1 MKQTFRFLMLMAL
14 PMLLGLTSCTDKED
28 NPVDND
34 QVTTDVDPTSV
45 NEFKPEVLCQAS
57 LWVASDVDAD
67 LTQAFSWAS
76 ATTES
81 SPEGCGLL
89 VLNKLTDVSEAVLQ
103 NALEKGST
111 EFLICVVNPDKA
123 EFEAYAESHDWFD
136 VEADN
141 VTDSTFIYGFNAAN
155 RRYLIQ
161 KPVTEEGGDPVL
173 ENINRAQNY
182 YVYISAMLTDFGR
195 SQQNGSNDK
204 EDGKTSMEDFAS
216 HYHYSVTKTFSVSQT
231 FREVL
236 WSSADVHQGS
246 FTTTA
251 NYDIYMVH
259 VYEGE
264 PGEGDY
270 YGVRMTASIASA
282 DMWKGKGDNTH
293 GGVHVRWCGAYC
305 TNFYAEAHLVS
316 GTPTNYNWFE
326 DTSDKIMFTAGGFPS
341 PSTTIG
347 STTYQDTNSFSL
359 SMSQSVGG
367 SVGKKGGN
375 TTKGLEAELSFSES
389 WQWSHTETRQISDV
403 DIVNETKNGNWA
415 RWRLQFNNLPEYKF
429 SEDKGFKI
437 NDNQAARGT
446 MEIHGS
452 WLWYDKSGKD
462 NQDRTPW
469 LLCTWLAGY
478 YEIQSFITTE
488 ADLDKTSI
496 SDGGTFVIQLPKMV
510 NTTAGQ
516 LKIKND
522 MPNGMTISNIKVS
535 ISDGTEVNE
544 FENTVPNGGEQVL
557 GAFNTKYQYIVTFK
571 GRTSDGKTSYYKY
584 TLNPSIKLT
593 HKAMTTVYAN
603 SDFTAVTATD

>member
-1 MKQTFRFLMLMAL
+1 MFMAL
-14 PMLLGLTSCTDKED
+14 PIVLGLASCTEHD

-34 QVTTDVDPTSV
+34 QVTTDIDPTSV
-45 NEFKPEVLCQAS
+45 NEFKPEVFTMAS
-57 LWVASDVDAD
+57 LWVAPGVDAD
-67 LTQAFSWAS
+67 LKQAFDWGT

-81 SPEGCGLL
+81 TPEEGSVL

-103 NALEKGST
+103 NALENGGT
-111 EFLICVVNPDKA
+111 EYLICVVNPDKA

-141 VTDSTFIYGFNAAN
+141 VTDSTFIYGFNAVN
-155 RRYLIQ
+155 RRYIIQ
-161 KPVTEEGGDPVL
+161 KPVTEEGADPVL

-182 YVYISAMLTDFGR
+182 YVYISAMLNDFGR

-216 HYHYSVTKTFSVSQT
+216 HYHYAVTKTFNVEKT

-236 WSSADVHQGS
+236 WSSADKLSGS
-246 FTTTA
+246 FTATA
-251 NYDIYMVH
+251 NYDVYMVH

-282 DMWKGKGDNTH
+282 NMWKGKGDNTH

-305 TNFYAEAHLVS
+305 TDFFAVAHIVS
-316 GTPTNYNWFE
+316 GTPSNYNWDE
-326 DTSDKIMFTAGGFPS
+326 DTSDKIIFTAGGFPS
-341 PSTTIG
+341 PSTTTG
-347 STTYQDTNSFSL
+347 STTYQDKNSFSL
-359 SMSQSVGG
+359 SMSQSIGG
-367 SVGKKGGN
+367 SAGKNSKG
-375 TTKGLEAELSFSES
+375 KSKDIEAQFSFSES
-389 WQWSHTETRQISDV
+389 WEWSHTETRDINDV
-403 DIVNETKNGNWA
+403 DIINVSRGNIAGWQ
-415 RWRLQFNNLPEYKF
+415 LQFNNLPEYKF
-429 SEDKGFKI
+429 SESKGFKEG
-437 NDNQAARGT
+437 DNKAARGT

-452 WLWYDKSGKD
+452 WLWYDKTGKD

-469 LLCTWLAGY
+469 LLCTWLEGR

-488 ADLDKTSI
+488 ADLDKTNI
-496 SDGGTFVIQLPKMV
+496 VGADKFIIQLPKMV
-510 NTTAGQ
+510 NATAGQ

-522 MPNGMTISNIKVS
+522 LPDGMTLSNVKVYTT
-535 ISDGTEVNE
+535 DGIEVNE

-584 TLNPSIKLT
+584 TLNPSIKLS

>member
-1 MKQTFRFLMLMAL
+1 MRQTFRFLMFMAL
-14 PMLLGLTSCTDKED
+14 PIVLGLASCTEHD

-34 QVTTDVDPTSV
+34 QVTTDIDPTSV
-45 NEFKPEVLCQAS
+45 NEFKPEVFTMAS
-57 LWVASDVDAD
+57 LWVAPGVDAD
-67 LTQAFSWAS
+67 LKQAFDWGT

-81 SPEGCGLL
+81 TPEEGSVL

-103 NALEKGST
+103 NALENGGT
-111 EFLICVVNPDKA
+111 EYLICVVNPDKA

-141 VTDSTFIYGFNAAN
+141 VTDSTFIYGFNAVN
-155 RRYLIQ
+155 RRYIIQ
-161 KPVTEEGGDPVL
+161 KPVTEEGADPVL

-182 YVYISAMLTDFGR
+182 YVYISAMLNDFGR

-216 HYHYSVTKTFSVSQT
+216 HYHYAVTKTFNVEKT

-236 WSSADVHQGS
+236 WSSADKLSGS
-246 FTTTA
+246 FTVTA
-251 NYDIYMVH
+251 NYDVYMVH

-282 DMWKGKGDNTH
+282 NMWKGKGDNTH

-305 TNFYAEAHLVS
+305 TDFFAVAHIVS
-316 GTPTNYNWFE
+316 GTPSNYNWDE
-326 DTSDKIMFTAGGFPS
+326 DTSDKIIFTAGGFPS
-341 PSTTIG
+341 PSTTTG
-347 STTYQDTNSFSL
+347 STTYQDKNSFSL
-359 SMSQSVGG
+359 SMSQSIGG
-367 SVGKKGGN
+367 SVGKNSKGKS
-375 TTKGLEAELSFSES
+375 KGIEAQFSFSES
-389 WQWSHTETRQISDV
+389 WEWSHTETRDINDV
-403 DIVNETKNGNWA
+403 DIINVSRGNIAGWQ
-415 RWRLQFNNLPEYKF
+415 LQFNNLPEYKF
-429 SEDKGFKI
+429 SESKGFKEG
-437 NDNQAARGT
+437 DNKAARGT

-452 WLWYDKSGKD
+452 WLWYDKTGKD

-469 LLCTWLAGY
+469 LLCTWLEGR

-488 ADLDKTSI
+488 ADLDKTQI
-496 SDGGTFVIQLPKMV
+496 VGADKFIIQLPKMV
-510 NTTAGQ
+510 NATAGQ

-522 MPNGMTISNIKVS
+522 LPDGMTLSNVKVYTT
-535 ISDGTEVNE
+535 DGIEVNE

-584 TLNPSIKLT
+584 TLNPSIKLS

>member
-1 MKQTFRFLMLMAL
+1 MRQTFRFLMFMAL
-14 PMLLGLTSCTDKED
+14 PIVLGLASCTEHD

-34 QVTTDVDPTSV
+34 QVTTDIDPTSV
-45 NEFKPEVLCQAS
+45 NEFKPEVFTMAS
-57 LWVASDVDAD
+57 LWVAPGVDAD
-67 LTQAFSWAS
+67 LKQAFDWGT

-81 SPEGCGLL
+81 TPEEGSVL

-103 NALEKGST
+103 NALENGGP
-111 EFLICVVNPDKA
+111 EYLICVVNPDKA

-141 VTDSTFIYGFNAAN
+141 VTDSTFIYGFNAVN
-155 RRYLIQ
+155 RRYIIQ
-161 KPVTEEGGDPVL
+161 KPVTEEGADPVL

-182 YVYISAMLTDFGR
+182 YVYISAMLNDFGR

-216 HYHYSVTKTFSVSQT
+216 HYHYAVTKTFNVEKT

-236 WSSADVHQGS
+236 WSSADKLSGS
-246 FTTTA
+246 FTATA
-251 NYDIYMVH
+251 NYDVYMVH

-282 DMWKGKGDNTH
+282 NMWKGKGDNTH

-305 TNFYAEAHLVS
+305 TDFFAVAHIVS
-316 GTPTNYNWFE
+316 GTPSNYNWDE
-326 DTSDKIMFTAGGFPS
+326 DTSDKIIFTAGGFPS
-341 PSTTIG
+341 PSTTTG
-347 STTYQDTNSFSL
+347 STTYQDKNSFSL
-359 SMSQSVGG
+359 SMSQSIGG
-367 SVGKKGGN
+367 SAGKNSKG
-375 TTKGLEAELSFSES
+375 KSKDIEAQFSFSES
-389 WQWSHTETRQISDV
+389 WEWSHTETRDINDV
-403 DIVNETKNGNWA
+403 DIINVSKGNIAGWQ
-415 RWRLQFNNLPEYKF
+415 LQFNNLPEYKF
-429 SEDKGFKI
+429 SESKGFKEG
-437 NDNQAARGT
+437 DNKAARGT

-452 WLWYDKSGKD
+452 WLWYDKTGKD

-469 LLCTWLAGY
+469 LLCTWLEGR

-488 ADLDKTSI
+488 ADLDKTNI
-496 SDGGTFVIQLPKMV
+496 VGADKFIIQLPKMV
-510 NTTAGQ
+510 NATAGQ

-522 MPNGMTISNIKVS
+522 LSDGMTLSNVKVYTT
-535 ISDGTEVNE
+535 DGIEVNE

-584 TLNPSIKLT
+584 TLNPSIKLS

>member
-1 MKQTFRFLMLMAL
+1 MRQTFRFLMLMAL
-14 PMLLGLTSCTDKED
+14 PIVLGLASCSEHD

-45 NEFKPEVLCQAS
+45 NEFKPEVFTMAS
-57 LWVASDVDAD
+57 LWVAPGVDAD
-67 LTQAFSWAS
+67 LKQAFDWGT
-76 ATTES
+76 ATTENT
-81 SPEGCGLL
+81 PEEGSVL

-103 NALEKGST
+103 NALENGGP
-111 EFLICVVNPDKA
+111 EYLICVVNPDKA

-141 VTDSTFIYGFNAAN
+141 VTDSTFIYGFNAVN
-155 RRYLIQ
+155 RRYIIQ
-161 KPVTEEGGDPVL
+161 KPVTEEGADPVE

-195 SQQNGSNDK
+195 SQQNGSTDK

-216 HYHYSVTKTFSVSQT
+216 HYHYAVTKTFNVEKT

-236 WSSADVHQGS
+236 WSSADKLSGS
-246 FTTTA
+246 FTATA
-251 NYDIYMVH
+251 NYDVYMVH

-282 DMWKGKGDNTH
+282 NMWKGKGDNTH

-305 TNFYAEAHLVS
+305 TDFFAVAHIVS
-316 GTPTNYNWFE
+316 GTPSNYNWDE
-326 DTSDKIMFTAGGFPS
+326 DTSDKIIFTAGGFPS
-341 PSTTIG
+341 PSTTTG
-347 STTYQDTNSFSL
+347 STTYQDKNSFSL
-359 SMSQSVGG
+359 SMSQSIGG
-367 SVGKKGGN
+367 SAGKNSKGKS
-375 TTKGLEAELSFSES
+375 KGIEAQFSFSES
-389 WQWSHTETRQISDV
+389 WEWSHTETRDINDV
-403 DIVNETKNGNWA
+403 DIINVSRGNIAGWQ
-415 RWRLQFNNLPEYKF
+415 LQFNNLPEYKF
-429 SEDKGFKI
+429 SESKGFKEG
-437 NDNQAARGT
+437 DNKAARGT

-452 WLWYDKSGKD
+452 WLWYDKTGKD

-469 LLCTWLAGY
+469 LLCTWLEGR

-488 ADLDKTSI
+488 ADLDKTQI
-496 SDGGTFVIQLPKMV
+496 VGADKFIIQLPKMV
-510 NTTAGQ
+510 NATAGQ

-522 MPNGMTISNIKVS
+522 LPDGMTLSNVKVYTT
-535 ISDGTEVNE
+535 DGIEVNE

-571 GRTSDGKTSYYKY
+571 GRTSNGKTSYYKY
-584 TLNPSIKLT
+584 TLNPSIKLS

>member
-1 MKQTFRFLMLMAL
+1 M
-14 PMLLGLTSCTDKED
+14 
-28 NPVDND
+28 
-34 QVTTDVDPTSV
+34 
-45 NEFKPEVLCQAS
+45 AS
-57 LWVASDVDAD
+57 LWVAPGVDAD
-67 LTQAFSWAS
+67 LKQAFDWGT

-81 SPEGCGLL
+81 TPEEGSVL

-103 NALEKGST
+103 NALENGGP
-111 EFLICVVNPDKA
+111 EYLICVVNPDKA

-141 VTDSTFIYGFNAAN
+141 VTDSTFIYGFNAVN
-155 RRYLIQ
+155 RRYIIQ
-161 KPVTEEGGDPVL
+161 KPVTEEGADPVL

-182 YVYISAMLTDFGR
+182 YVYISAMLNDFGR

-216 HYHYSVTKTFSVSQT
+216 HYHYAVTKTFNVEKT

-236 WSSADVHQGS
+236 WSSADKLSGS
-246 FTTTA
+246 FTATA
-251 NYDIYMVH
+251 NYDVYMVH

-282 DMWKGKGDNTH
+282 NMWKGKGDNTH

-305 TNFYAEAHLVS
+305 TDFFAVAHIVS
-316 GTPTNYNWFE
+316 GTPSNYNWDE
-326 DTSDKIMFTAGGFPS
+326 DTSDKIIFTAGGFPS
-341 PSTTIG
+341 PSTTTG
-347 STTYQDTNSFSL
+347 STTYQDKNSFSL
-359 SMSQSVGG
+359 SMSQSIGG
-367 SVGKKGGN
+367 SAGKNSKG
-375 TTKGLEAELSFSES
+375 KSKDIEAQFSFSES
-389 WQWSHTETRQISDV
+389 WEWSHTETRDINDV
-403 DIVNETKNGNWA
+403 DIINVSRGNIAGWQ
-415 RWRLQFNNLPEYKF
+415 LQFNNLPEYKF
-429 SEDKGFKI
+429 SESKGFKEG
-437 NDNQAARGT
+437 DNKAARGT

-452 WLWYDKSGKD
+452 WLWYDKTGKD

-469 LLCTWLAGY
+469 LLCTWLEGR

-488 ADLDKTSI
+488 ADLDKTNI
-496 SDGGTFVIQLPKMV
+496 VGADKFIIQLPKMV
-510 NTTAGQ
+510 NATAGQ

-522 MPNGMTISNIKVS
+522 LSDGMTLSNVKVYTT
-535 ISDGTEVNE
+535 DGIEVNE

-584 TLNPSIKLT
+584 TLNPSIKLS

>member
-1 MKQTFRFLMLMAL
+1 MRQTFRFLMFMAL
-14 PMLLGLTSCTDKED
+14 PIVLGLASCTEHD

-34 QVTTDVDPTSV
+34 QVTTDIDPTSV
-45 NEFKPEVLCQAS
+45 NEFKPEVFTMAS
-57 LWVASDVDAD
+57 LWVAPGVDAD
-67 LTQAFSWAS
+67 LKQAFDWGT

-81 SPEGCGLL
+81 TPEEGSVL

-103 NALEKGST
+103 NALENGGP
-111 EFLICVVNPDKA
+111 EYLICVVNPDKA

-141 VTDSTFIYGFNAAN
+141 VTDSTFIYGFNAVN
-155 RRYLIQ
+155 RRYIIQ
-161 KPVTEEGGDPVL
+161 KPVTEEGADPVL

-182 YVYISAMLTDFGR
+182 YVYISAMLNDFGR

-216 HYHYSVTKTFSVSQT
+216 HYHYAVTKTFNVEKT

-236 WSSADVHQGS
+236 WSSADKLSGS
-246 FTTTA
+246 FTATA
-251 NYDIYMVH
+251 NYDVYMVH

-282 DMWKGKGDNTH
+282 NMWKGKGDNTH

-305 TNFYAEAHLVS
+305 TDFFAVAHIVS
-316 GTPTNYNWFE
+316 GTPSNYNWDE
-326 DTSDKIMFTAGGFPS
+326 DTSDKIIFTAGGFPS
-341 PSTTIG
+341 PSTTTG
-347 STTYQDTNSFSL
+347 STTYQDKNSFSL
-359 SMSQSVGG
+359 SMSQSIGG
-367 SVGKKGGN
+367 SAGKKS
-375 TTKGLEAELSFSES
+375 KGKSKDIEAQFSFSES
-389 WQWSHTETRQISDV
+389 WEWSHTETRDINDV
-403 DIVNETKNGNWA
+403 DIINVSRGNIAGWQ
-415 RWRLQFNNLPEYKF
+415 LQFNNLPEYKF
-429 SEDKGFKI
+429 SESKGFKEG
-437 NDNQAARGT
+437 DNKAARGT

-452 WLWYDKSGKD
+452 WLWYDKTGKD

-469 LLCTWLAGY
+469 LLCTWLEGR

-488 ADLDKTSI
+488 ADLDKTNI
-496 SDGGTFVIQLPKMV
+496 VGADKFIIQLPKMV
-510 NTTAGQ
+510 NATAGQ

-522 MPNGMTISNIKVS
+522 LSDGMTLSNVKVYTT
-535 ISDGTEVNE
+535 DGIEVNE

-584 TLNPSIKLT
+584 TLNPSIKLS

>member
-1 MKQTFRFLMLMAL
+1 MRQTFRFLMFMAL
-14 PMLLGLTSCTDKED
+14 PIVLGLASCTEHD

-34 QVTTDVDPTSV
+34 QVTTDIDPTSV
-45 NEFKPEVLCQAS
+45 NEFKPEVFTMAS
-57 LWVASDVDAD
+57 LWVAPGVDAD
-67 LTQAFSWAS
+67 LKQAFDWGT

-81 SPEGCGLL
+81 TPEEGSVL

-103 NALEKGST
+103 NALENGGP
-111 EFLICVVNPDKA
+111 EYLICVVNPDKA

-141 VTDSTFIYGFNAAN
+141 VTDSTFIYGFNAVN
-155 RRYLIQ
+155 RRYIIQ
-161 KPVTEEGGDPVL
+161 KPVTEEGADPVL

-182 YVYISAMLTDFGR
+182 YVYISAMLNDFGR

-216 HYHYSVTKTFSVSQT
+216 HYHYAVTKTFNVEKT

-236 WSSADVHQGS
+236 WSSADKLSGS
-246 FTTTA
+246 FTATA
-251 NYDIYMVH
+251 NYDVYMVH

-282 DMWKGKGDNTH
+282 NMWKGKGDNTH

-305 TNFYAEAHLVS
+305 TDFFAVAHIVS
-316 GTPTNYNWFE
+316 GTPSNYNWDE
-326 DTSDKIMFTAGGFPS
+326 DTSDKIIFTAGGFPS
-341 PSTTIG
+341 PSTTTG
-347 STTYQDTNSFSL
+347 STTYQDKNSFSL
-359 SMSQSVGG
+359 SMSQSIGG
-367 SVGKKGGN
+367 SAGKNSKG
-375 TTKGLEAELSFSES
+375 KSKDIEAQFSFSES
-389 WQWSHTETRQISDV
+389 WEWSHTETRDINDV
-403 DIVNETKNGNWA
+403 DIINVSRGNIAGWQ
-415 RWRLQFNNLPEYKF
+415 LQFNNLPEYKF
-429 SEDKGFKI
+429 SESKGFKEG
-437 NDNQAARGT
+437 DNKAARGT

-452 WLWYDKSGKD
+452 WLWYDKTGKD

-469 LLCTWLAGY
+469 LLCTWLEGR

-488 ADLDKTSI
+488 ADLDKTNI
-496 SDGGTFVIQLPKMV
+496 VGADKFIIQLPKMV
-510 NTTAGQ
+510 NATAGQ

-522 MPNGMTISNIKVS
+522 LSDGMTLSNVKVYTT
-535 ISDGTEVNE
+535 DGIEVNE

-584 TLNPSIKLT
+584 TLNPSIKLS

>member
-1 MKQTFRFLMLMAL
+1 MFMAL
-14 PMLLGLTSCTDKED
+14 PIVLGLASCTEHD

-34 QVTTDVDPTSV
+34 QVTTDIDPTSV
-45 NEFKPEVLCQAS
+45 NEFKPEVFTMAS
-57 LWVASDVDAD
+57 LWVAPGVDAD
-67 LTQAFSWAS
+67 LKQAFDWGT

-81 SPEGCGLL
+81 TPEEGSVL

-103 NALEKGST
+103 NALENGGP
-111 EFLICVVNPDKA
+111 EYLICVVNPDKA

-141 VTDSTFIYGFNAAN
+141 VTDSTFIYGFNAVN
-155 RRYLIQ
+155 RRYIIQ
-161 KPVTEEGGDPVL
+161 KPVTEEGADPVL

-182 YVYISAMLTDFGR
+182 YVYISAMLNDFGR

-216 HYHYSVTKTFSVSQT
+216 HYHYAVTKTFNVEKT

-236 WSSADVHQGS
+236 WSSADKLSGS
-246 FTTTA
+246 FTATA
-251 NYDIYMVH
+251 NYDVYMVH

-282 DMWKGKGDNTH
+282 NMWKGKGDNTH

-305 TNFYAEAHLVS
+305 TDFFAVAHIVS
-316 GTPTNYNWFE
+316 GTPSNYNWDE
-326 DTSDKIMFTAGGFPS
+326 DTSDKIIFTAGGFPS
-341 PSTTIG
+341 PSTTTG
-347 STTYQDTNSFSL
+347 STTYQDKNSFSL
-359 SMSQSVGG
+359 SMSQSIGG
-367 SVGKKGGN
+367 SAGKNSKG
-375 TTKGLEAELSFSES
+375 KSKDIEAQFSFSES
-389 WQWSHTETRQISDV
+389 WEWSHTETRDINDV
-403 DIVNETKNGNWA
+403 DIINVSRGNIAGWQ
-415 RWRLQFNNLPEYKF
+415 LQFNNLPEYKF
-429 SEDKGFKI
+429 SESKGFKEG
-437 NDNQAARGT
+437 DNKAARGT

-452 WLWYDKSGKD
+452 WLWYDKTGKD

-469 LLCTWLAGY
+469 LLCTWLEGR

-488 ADLDKTSI
+488 ADLDKTNI
-496 SDGGTFVIQLPKMV
+496 VGADKFIIQLPKMV
-510 NTTAGQ
+510 NATAGQ

-522 MPNGMTISNIKVS
+522 LSDGMTLSNVKVYTT
-535 ISDGTEVNE
+535 DGIEVNE

-584 TLNPSIKLT
+584 TLNPSIKLS

>member
-1 MKQTFRFLMLMAL
+1 MKQTKKLWMLAAA
-14 PMLLGLTSCTDKED
+14 MLLGMASCTVND

-45 NEFKPEVLCQAS
+45 NEFKPEVLTMAS
-57 LWVASDVDAD
+57 LWVAPGVDAD
-67 LTQAFSWAS
+67 LKQAFDWGT
-76 ATTES
+76 ATTENT
-81 SPEGCGLL
+81 PEEGNVL

-103 NALEKGST
+103 NALENDRT
-111 EFLICVVNPDKA
+111 EYLICVVNPDKA

-141 VTDSTFIYGFNAAN
+141 VTDSTFIYGFNAEN
-155 RRYLIQ
+155 RRYIIQ
-161 KPVTEEGGDPVL
+161 KPVTEEGADPVE

-195 SQQNGSNDK
+195 NQQNGSTDK

-216 HYHYSVTKTFSVSQT
+216 HYHYAVTKTFSVDQT

-236 WSSADVHQGS
+236 WSSADKLKGS
-246 FTTTA
+246 FTVTA

-282 DMWKGKGDNTH
+282 NMWKGKGDNTH

-305 TNFYAEAHLVS
+305 TDFFAVAHIVS
-316 GTPTNYNWFE
+316 GTPSNYNWDE
-326 DTSDKIMFTAGGFPS
+326 DTSDKIIFTAGGFPS
-341 PSTTIG
+341 PSTTTG
-347 STTYQDTNSFSL
+347 STTYQDKNSFSL
-359 SMSQSVGG
+359 SMSQSIGG
-367 SVGKKGGN
+367 SVSKNSKG
-375 TTKGLEAELSFSES
+375 TSKGIEAQFSFSES
-389 WQWSHTETRQISDV
+389 WEWSHTETRDINDV
-403 DIVNETKNGNWA
+403 DIINVSRGNIAGWQ
-415 RWRLQFNNLPEYKF
+415 LQFNNLPEYKF
-429 SEDKGFKI
+429 SESKGFKEG
-437 NDNQAARGT
+437 DNKAARGT

-452 WLWYDKSGKD
+452 WLWYDKTGKD

-469 LLCTWLAGY
+469 VLCTWLEGR

-488 ADLDKTSI
+488 ADLDKTKI
-496 SDGGTFVIQLPKMV
+496 VGADKFIIQLPKMV
-510 NTTAGQ
+510 NATAGQ

-522 MPNGMTISNIKVS
+522 LPDGMTLSNVKVYTT
-535 ISDGTEVNE
+535 DGTEVNE

-557 GAFNTKYQYIVTFK
+557 GAFNTNYQYIVTFK
-571 GRTSDGKTSYYKY
+571 GRTRDGETSYYKY

-593 HKAMTTVYAN
+593 HKAMTTIYAN
-603 SDFTAVTATD
+603 SDFTAMTATD

>member
-1 MKQTFRFLMLMAL
+1 MRQTFRFLMFMAL
-14 PMLLGLTSCTDKED
+14 PIVLGLASCTEHD

-34 QVTTDVDPTSV
+34 QVTTDIDPTSV
-45 NEFKPEVLCQAS
+45 NEFKPEVFTMAS
-57 LWVASDVDAD
+57 LWVAPGVDAD
-67 LTQAFSWAS
+67 LKQAFDWGT

-81 SPEGCGLL
+81 TPEEGSVL

-103 NALEKGST
+103 NALENGGT
-111 EFLICVVNPDKA
+111 EYLICVVNPDKA

-141 VTDSTFIYGFNAAN
+141 VTDSTFIYGFNAVN
-155 RRYLIQ
+155 RRYIIQ
-161 KPVTEEGGDPVL
+161 KPVTEEGADPVL

-182 YVYISAMLTDFGR
+182 YVYISAMLNDFGR

-216 HYHYSVTKTFSVSQT
+216 HYHYAVTKTFNVEKT

-236 WSSADVHQGS
+236 WSSADKLSGS
-246 FTTTA
+246 FTATA
-251 NYDIYMVH
+251 NYDVYMVH

-282 DMWKGKGDNTH
+282 NMWKGKGDNTH

-305 TNFYAEAHLVS
+305 TDFFAVAHIVS
-316 GTPTNYNWFE
+316 GTPSNYNWDE
-326 DTSDKIMFTAGGFPS
+326 DTSDKIIFTAGGFPS
-341 PSTTIG
+341 PSTTTG
-347 STTYQDTNSFSL
+347 STTYQDKNSFSL
-359 SMSQSVGG
+359 SMSQSIGG
-367 SVGKKGGN
+367 SAGKNSKG
-375 TTKGLEAELSFSES
+375 KSKDIEAQFSFSES
-389 WQWSHTETRQISDV
+389 WEWSHTETRDINDV
-403 DIVNETKNGNWA
+403 DIINVSRGNIAGWQ
-415 RWRLQFNNLPEYKF
+415 LQFNNLPEYKF
-429 SEDKGFKI
+429 SESKGFKEG
-437 NDNQAARGT
+437 DNKAARGT

-452 WLWYDKSGKD
+452 WLWYDKTGKD

-469 LLCTWLAGY
+469 LLCTWLEGR

-488 ADLDKTSI
+488 ADLDKTNI
-496 SDGGTFVIQLPKMV
+496 VGADKFIIQLPKMV
-510 NTTAGQ
+510 NATAGQ

-522 MPNGMTISNIKVS
+522 LSDGMTLSNVKVYTT
-535 ISDGTEVNE
+535 DGIEVNE

-584 TLNPSIKLT
+584 TLNPSIKLS

>member
-1 MKQTFRFLMLMAL
+1 MRQTFRFLMFMAL
-14 PMLLGLTSCTDKED
+14 PIVLGLASCTEHD

-45 NEFKPEVLCQAS
+45 NEFKPEVFTMAS
-57 LWVASDVDAD
+57 LWVAPGVDAD
-67 LTQAFSWAS
+67 LKQAFDWGT

-81 SPEGCGLL
+81 TPEEGSVL

-103 NALEKGST
+103 NALENGGP
-111 EFLICVVNPDKA
+111 EYLICVVNPDKA

-141 VTDSTFIYGFNAAN
+141 VTDSTFIYGFNAVN
-155 RRYLIQ
+155 RRYIIQ
-161 KPVTEEGGDPVL
+161 KPVTEEGADPVL

-182 YVYISAMLTDFGR
+182 YVYISAMLNDFGR

-216 HYHYSVTKTFSVSQT
+216 HYHYAVTKTFNVEKT

-236 WSSADVHQGS
+236 WSSADKLSGS
-246 FTTTA
+246 FTATA
-251 NYDIYMVH
+251 NYDVYMVH

-282 DMWKGKGDNTH
+282 NMWKGKGDNTH

-305 TNFYAEAHLVS
+305 TDFFAVAHIVS
-316 GTPTNYNWFE
+316 GTPSNYNWDE
-326 DTSDKIMFTAGGFPS
+326 DTSDKIIFTAGGFPS
-341 PSTTIG
+341 PSTTTG
-347 STTYQDTNSFSL
+347 STTYQDKNSFSL
-359 SMSQSVGG
+359 NMSQSIGG
-367 SVGKKGGN
+367 SAGKNSKG
-375 TTKGLEAELSFSES
+375 TSKGIEAQFSFSEG
-389 WQWSHTETRQISDV
+389 WEWSHTETRDINDV
-403 DIVNETKNGNWA
+403 DIINVSRGNIAGWQ
-415 RWRLQFNNLPEYKF
+415 LQFNNLPEYKF
-429 SEDKGFKI
+429 SESKGFKEG
-437 NDNQAARGT
+437 DNKAARGT

-452 WLWYDKSGKD
+452 WLWYDKTGKD

-469 LLCTWLAGY
+469 LLCTWLEGR

-488 ADLDKTSI
+488 ADLDKTKI
-496 SDGGTFVIQLPKMV
+496 VGADKFIIQLPKMV
-510 NTTAGQ
+510 NATAGQ

-522 MPNGMTISNIKVS
+522 LSDGMTLSNVKVYTT
-535 ISDGTEVNE
+535 DGIEVNE

-584 TLNPSIKLT
+584 TLNPSIKLS

>member
-1 MKQTFRFLMLMAL
+1 MRQTFRFLMFMAL
-14 PMLLGLTSCTDKED
+14 PIVLGLASCTEHD

-34 QVTTDVDPTSV
+34 QVTTDIDPTSV
-45 NEFKPEVLCQAS
+45 NEFKPEVFTMAS
-57 LWVASDVDAD
+57 LWVAPGVDAD
-67 LTQAFSWAS
+67 LKQAFDWGT

-81 SPEGCGLL
+81 TPEEGSVL

-103 NALEKGST
+103 NALENGGP
-111 EFLICVVNPDKA
+111 EYLICVVNPDKA

-141 VTDSTFIYGFNAAN
+141 VTDSTFIYGFNAVN
-155 RRYLIQ
+155 RRYIIQ
-161 KPVTEEGGDPVL
+161 KPVTEEGADPVL

-182 YVYISAMLTDFGR
+182 YVYISAMLNDFGR

-216 HYHYSVTKTFSVSQT
+216 HYHYAVTKTFNVEKT

-236 WSSADVHQGS
+236 WSSADKLSGS
-246 FTTTA
+246 FTATA
-251 NYDIYMVH
+251 NYDVYMVH

-282 DMWKGKGDNTH
+282 NMWKGKGDNTH

-305 TNFYAEAHLVS
+305 TDFFAVAHIVS
-316 GTPTNYNWFE
+316 GTPSNYNWDE
-326 DTSDKIMFTAGGFPS
+326 DTSDKIIFTAGGFPS
-341 PSTTIG
+341 PSTTTG
-347 STTYQDTNSFSL
+347 STTYQDKNSFSL
-359 SMSQSVGG
+359 SMSQSIGG
-367 SVGKKGGN
+367 SAGKNSKG
-375 TTKGLEAELSFSES
+375 TSKGIEAQFSFSES
-389 WQWSHTETRQISDV
+389 WEWSHTETRDINDV
-403 DIVNETKNGNWA
+403 DIINVSRGNIAGWQ
-415 RWRLQFNNLPEYKF
+415 LQFNNLPEYKF
-429 SEDKGFKI
+429 SESKGFKEG
-437 NDNQAARGT
+437 DNKAARGT

-452 WLWYDKSGKD
+452 WLWYDKTGKD

-469 LLCTWLAGY
+469 LLCTWLEGR

-488 ADLDKTSI
+488 ADLDKTNI
-496 SDGGTFVIQLPKMV
+496 VGADKFIIQLPKMV
-510 NTTAGQ
+510 NATAGQ

-522 MPNGMTISNIKVS
+522 LSDGMTLSNVKVYTT
-535 ISDGTEVNE
+535 DGIEVNE

-584 TLNPSIKLT
+584 TLNPSIKLS

>member
-14 PMLLGLTSCTDKED
+14 PIVLGLASCSEHD

-45 NEFKPEVLCQAS
+45 NEFKPEELTMAS
-57 LWVASDVDAD
+57 LWVAPGVDAD
-67 LTQAFSWAS
+67 LKQAFDWGT
-76 ATTES
+76 ATTENT
-81 SPEGCGLL
+81 PEEGNVL

-103 NALEKGST
+103 NALENGGT
-111 EFLICVVNPDKA
+111 EYLICVVNPDKA

-141 VTDSTFIYGFNAAN
+141 VTDSTFIYGFNAVN
-155 RRYLIQ
+155 RRYIIQ
-161 KPVTEEGGDPVL
+161 KPVTEEGADPVE

-195 SQQNGSNDK
+195 SQQNGSTGK

-216 HYHYSVTKTFSVSQT
+216 HYHYAVTKTFNVEKT

-236 WSSADVHQGS
+236 WSSADKLSGS
-246 FTTTA
+246 FTVTA
-251 NYDIYMVH
+251 NYDVYMVH

-282 DMWKGKGDNTH
+282 NMWKGKGDNTH

-305 TNFYAEAHLVS
+305 TDFFAVAHIVS
-316 GTPTNYNWFE
+316 GTPSNYNWDE
-326 DTSDKIMFTAGGFPS
+326 DTSDKIIFTAGGFPS
-341 PSTTIG
+341 PSTTTG
-347 STTYQDTNSFSL
+347 STTYQDKNSFSL
-359 SMSQSVGG
+359 SMSQSIGG
-367 SVGKKGGN
+367 SGGKNSKGKS
-375 TTKGLEAELSFSES
+375 KGIEAQFSFSES
-389 WQWSHTETRQISDV
+389 WEWSHTETRDINDV
-403 DIVNETKNGNWA
+403 DIINVSRGNIAGWQ
-415 RWRLQFNNLPEYKF
+415 LQFNNLPEYKF
-429 SEDKGFKI
+429 SESKGFKVG
-437 NDNQAARGT
+437 DNKAARGT

-452 WLWYDKSGKD
+452 WLWYDKTGKD

-469 LLCTWLAGY
+469 VLCTWLEGR
-478 YEIQSFITTE
+478 YEIQSWLSSE
-488 ADLDKTSI
+488 ADLDKTNFASGDKFI
-496 SDGGTFVIQLPKMV
+496 LQLPKMV
-510 NTTAGQ
+510 NATAGQ

-522 MPNGMTISNIKVS
+522 LPDGMTISNVKVYTT
-535 ISDGTEVNE
+535 DGTEVNE

-571 GRTSDGKTSYYKY
+571 RRTSDGKTSYYKY
-584 TLNPSIKLT
+584 TLNPSIKLS

>member
-1 MKQTFRFLMLMAL
+1 MRQTFRFLMFMAL
-14 PMLLGLTSCTDKED
+14 PIVLGLASCTEHD

-34 QVTTDVDPTSV
+34 QVTTDIDPTSV
-45 NEFKPEVLCQAS
+45 NEFKPEVFTMAS
-57 LWVASDVDAD
+57 LWVAPGVDAD
-67 LTQAFSWAS
+67 LKQAFDWGT

-81 SPEGCGLL
+81 TPEEGSVL

-103 NALEKGST
+103 NALENGGP
-111 EFLICVVNPDKA
+111 EYLICVVNPDKA

-141 VTDSTFIYGFNAAN
+141 VTDSTFIYGFNAVN
-155 RRYLIQ
+155 RRYIIQ
-161 KPVTEEGGDPVL
+161 KPVTEEGADPVL

-182 YVYISAMLTDFGR
+182 YVYISAMLNDFGR

-216 HYHYSVTKTFSVSQT
+216 HYHYAVTKTFNVEKT

-236 WSSADVHQGS
+236 WSSADKLSGS
-246 FTTTA
+246 FTATA
-251 NYDIYMVH
+251 NYDVYMVH

-282 DMWKGKGDNTH
+282 NMWKGKGDNTH

-305 TNFYAEAHLVS
+305 TDFFAVAHIVS
-316 GTPTNYNWFE
+316 GTPSNYNWDE
-326 DTSDKIMFTAGGFPS
+326 DTSDKIIFTAGGFPS
-341 PSTTIG
+341 PSTTTG
-347 STTYQDTNSFSL
+347 STTYQDKNSFSL
-359 SMSQSVGG
+359 SMSQSIGG
-367 SVGKKGGN
+367 SAGKNSKG
-375 TTKGLEAELSFSES
+375 KSKDIEAQFSFSES
-389 WQWSHTETRQISDV
+389 WEWSHTETRDINDV
-403 DIVNETKNGNWA
+403 DIINVSRGNIAGWQ
-415 RWRLQFNNLPEYKF
+415 LQFNNLPEYKF
-429 SEDKGFKI
+429 SESKGFKEG
-437 NDNQAARGT
+437 DNKAARGT

-452 WLWYDKSGKD
+452 WLWYDKTGKD

-469 LLCTWLAGY
+469 LLCTWLEGR

-488 ADLDKTSI
+488 ADLDKTNI
-496 SDGGTFVIQLPKMV
+496 VGADKFIIQLPKMV
-510 NTTAGQ
+510 NATAGQ

-522 MPNGMTISNIKVS
+522 LPDGMTLSNVKVYTTDD
-535 ISDGTEVNE
+535 IEVNE

-584 TLNPSIKLT
+584 TLNPSIKLS

>member
-1 MKQTFRFLMLMAL
+1 MFMAL
-14 PMLLGLTSCTDKED
+14 PIVLGLASCTEHD

-34 QVTTDVDPTSV
+34 QVTTDIDPTSV
-45 NEFKPEVLCQAS
+45 NEFKPEVFTMAS
-57 LWVASDVDAD
+57 LWVAPGVDAD
-67 LTQAFSWAS
+67 LKQAFDWGT

-81 SPEGCGLL
+81 TPEEGSVL

-103 NALEKGST
+103 NALENGGP
-111 EFLICVVNPDKA
+111 EYLICVVNPDKA

-141 VTDSTFIYGFNAAN
+141 VTDSTFIYGFNAVN
-155 RRYLIQ
+155 RRYIIQ
-161 KPVTEEGGDPVL
+161 KPVTEEGADPVL

-182 YVYISAMLTDFGR
+182 YVYISAMLNDFGR

-216 HYHYSVTKTFSVSQT
+216 HYHYAVTKTFNVEKT

-236 WSSADVHQGS
+236 WSSADKLSGS
-246 FTTTA
+246 FTATA
-251 NYDIYMVH
+251 NYDVYMVH

-282 DMWKGKGDNTH
+282 NMWKGKGDNTH

-305 TNFYAEAHLVS
+305 TDFFAVAHIVS
-316 GTPTNYNWFE
+316 GTPSNYNWDE
-326 DTSDKIMFTAGGFPS
+326 DTSDKIIFTAGGFPS
-341 PSTTIG
+341 PSTTTG
-347 STTYQDTNSFSL
+347 STTYQDKNSFSL
-359 SMSQSVGG
+359 SMSQSIGG
-367 SVGKKGGN
+367 SAGKNSKG
-375 TTKGLEAELSFSES
+375 KSKDIEAQFSFSES
-389 WQWSHTETRQISDV
+389 WEWSHTETRDINDV
-403 DIVNETKNGNWA
+403 DIINVSRGNIAGWQ
-415 RWRLQFNNLPEYKF
+415 LQFNNLPEYKF
-429 SEDKGFKI
+429 SESKGFKEG
-437 NDNQAARGT
+437 DNKAARGT

-452 WLWYDKSGKD
+452 WLWYDKTGKD

-469 LLCTWLAGY
+469 LLCTWLEGR

-488 ADLDKTSI
+488 ADLDKTNI
-496 SDGGTFVIQLPKMV
+496 VGADKFIIQLPKMV
-510 NTTAGQ
+510 NATAGQ

-522 MPNGMTISNIKVS
+522 LPDGMTLSNVKVYTT
-535 ISDGTEVNE
+535 DGIEVNE

-584 TLNPSIKLT
+584 TLNPSIKLS

>member
-1 MKQTFRFLMLMAL
+1 MRQTFRFLMFMAL
-14 PMLLGLTSCTDKED
+14 PIVLGLASCTEHD

-34 QVTTDVDPTSV
+34 QVTTDIDPTSV
-45 NEFKPEVLCQAS
+45 NEFKPEVFTMAS
-57 LWVASDVDAD
+57 LWVAPGVDAD
-67 LTQAFSWAS
+67 LKQAFDWGT

-81 SPEGCGLL
+81 TPEEGSVL

-103 NALEKGST
+103 NALENGGP
-111 EFLICVVNPDKA
+111 EYLICVVNPDKA

-141 VTDSTFIYGFNAAN
+141 VTDSTFIYGFNAVN
-155 RRYLIQ
+155 RRYIIQ
-161 KPVTEEGGDPVL
+161 KPVTEEGADPVE

-216 HYHYSVTKTFSVSQT
+216 HYHYAVTKTFNVEKT

-236 WSSADVHQGS
+236 WSSADKLSGS
-246 FTTTA
+246 FTATA
-251 NYDIYMVH
+251 NYDVYMVH

-282 DMWKGKGDNTH
+282 NMWKGKGDNTH

-305 TNFYAEAHLVS
+305 TDFFAVAHIVS
-316 GTPTNYNWFE
+316 GTPSNYNWDE
-326 DTSDKIMFTAGGFPS
+326 DTSDKIIFTAGGFPS
-341 PSTTIG
+341 PSTTTG
-347 STTYQDTNSFSL
+347 STTYQDKNSFSL
-359 SMSQSVGG
+359 SMSQSIGG
-367 SVGKKGGN
+367 SAGKNSKG
-375 TTKGLEAELSFSES
+375 KSKDIEAQFSFSES
-389 WQWSHTETRQISDV
+389 WEWSHTETRDINDV
-403 DIVNETKNGNWA
+403 DIINVSRGNIAGWQ
-415 RWRLQFNNLPEYKF
+415 LQFNNLPEYKF
-429 SEDKGFKI
+429 SESKGFKEG
-437 NDNQAARGT
+437 DNKAARGT

-452 WLWYDKSGKD
+452 WLWYDKTGKD

-469 LLCTWLAGY
+469 LLCTWLEGR

-488 ADLDKTSI
+488 ADLDKTNI
-496 SDGGTFVIQLPKMV
+496 VGADKFIIQLPKMV
-510 NTTAGQ
+510 NATAGQ

-522 MPNGMTISNIKVS
+522 LSDGMTLSNVKVYTT
-535 ISDGTEVNE
+535 DGIEVNE

-584 TLNPSIKLT
+584 TLNPSIKLS

>member
-1 MKQTFRFLMLMAL
+1 MFMAL
-14 PMLLGLTSCTDKED
+14 PIVLGLASCTEHD

-34 QVTTDVDPTSV
+34 QVTTDIDPTSV
-45 NEFKPEVLCQAS
+45 NEFKPEVFTMAS
-57 LWVASDVDAD
+57 LWVAPGVDAD
-67 LTQAFSWAS
+67 LKQAFDWGT

-81 SPEGCGLL
+81 TPEEGSVL

-103 NALEKGST
+103 NALENGGP
-111 EFLICVVNPDKA
+111 EYLICVVNPDKA

-141 VTDSTFIYGFNAAN
+141 VTDSTFIYGFNAVN
-155 RRYLIQ
+155 RRYIIQ
-161 KPVTEEGGDPVL
+161 KPVTEEGADPVL

-182 YVYISAMLTDFGR
+182 YVYISAMLNDFGR

-216 HYHYSVTKTFSVSQT
+216 HYHYAVTKTFNVEKT

-236 WSSADVHQGS
+236 WSSADKLSGS
-246 FTTTA
+246 FTATA
-251 NYDIYMVH
+251 NYDVYMVH

-282 DMWKGKGDNTH
+282 NMWKGKGDNTH

-305 TNFYAEAHLVS
+305 TDFFAVAHIVS
-316 GTPTNYNWFE
+316 GTPSNYNWDE
-326 DTSDKIMFTAGGFPS
+326 DTSDKIIFTAGGFPS
-341 PSTTIG
+341 PSTTTG
-347 STTYQDTNSFSL
+347 STTYQDKNSFSL
-359 SMSQSVGG
+359 SMSQSIGG
-367 SVGKKGGN
+367 SAGKNSKG
-375 TTKGLEAELSFSES
+375 KSKDIEAQFSFSES
-389 WQWSHTETRQISDV
+389 WEWSHTETRDINDV
-403 DIVNETKNGNWA
+403 DIINVSRGNIAGWQ
-415 RWRLQFNNLPEYKF
+415 LQFNNLPEYKF
-429 SEDKGFKI
+429 SESKGFKEG
-437 NDNQAARGT
+437 DNKAARGT

-452 WLWYDKSGKD
+452 WLWYDKTGKD

-469 LLCTWLAGY
+469 LLCTWLEGR

-488 ADLDKTSI
+488 ADLDKTNI
-496 SDGGTFVIQLPKMV
+496 VGADKFIIQLPKMV
-510 NTTAGQ
+510 NASAGQ

-522 MPNGMTISNIKVS
+522 LSDGMTLSNVKVYTT
-535 ISDGTEVNE
+535 DGIEVNE

-584 TLNPSIKLT
+584 TLNPSIKLS